1 MAYILMLVSLTL
13 VFKMFERPVLLV
25 YIARSRAMMKR
36 APANFVFAG
45 VLLPGAVLQSTIAYF
60 LKNRTPGYIWA
71 GGRSGVNLHFSKLG
85 NKKTKCVW
93 FSYKNTTGYQ
103 KTMF

>member
-1 MAYILMLVSLTL
+1 MTYILMLVSLTL
-13 VFKMFERPVLLV
+13 VFKMRP
-25 YIARSRAMMKR
+25 AH
-36 APANFVFAG
+36 FVFAG

-85 NKKTKCVW
+85 NKKTKCVV
-93 FSYKNTTGYQ
+93 FLQ
-103 KTMF
+103 KHHRISENDV